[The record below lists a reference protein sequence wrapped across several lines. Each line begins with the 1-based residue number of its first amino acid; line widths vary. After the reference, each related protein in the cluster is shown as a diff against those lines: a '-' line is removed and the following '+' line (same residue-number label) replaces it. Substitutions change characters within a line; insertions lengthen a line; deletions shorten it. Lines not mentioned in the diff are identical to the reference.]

1 MTPSQTRAVAALR
14 RMIVASAFA
23 DVESI
28 RDDGARRVPSEEE
41 ISGSK
46 YEFSVWKLTED
57 ARGGLFLYVQ
67 TRLRTPQTVGHLF
80 PRAYH
85 FHIGPRGAIR
95 ELGVKTGGAAGR
107 RVGLRDYVM
116 GR

>member
-14 RMIVASAFA
+14 LMIVASAFH
-23 DVESI
+23 DVES
-28 RDDGARRVPSEEE
+28 RHESGARRVPSEEE

-46 YEFSVWKLTED
+46 YEFSVWRLSEG
-57 ARGGLFLYVQ
+57 ARGGLFLYAQ
-67 TRLRTPQTVGHLF
+67 ARLRTPQTVGHLF
-80 PRAYH
+80 PRSYH
-85 FHIGPRGAIR
+85 FHIGSRGAIR
-95 ELGVKTGGAAGR
+95 ELGVKTGGAGGR